1 MPLTVK
7 TDASYDAVALGEI
20 MLRLDPGAGRIRTAR
35 QFDVWEG
42 GGEYNAIRAL
52 SHVFG
57 QRTAAL
63 SALVDNDIGHLIDSL
78 ARAGGVD
85 TSLIRWVP
93 YDGLGRE
100 ARNGLNFTERGF
112 GMRGARGVSDRGH
125 TAVSQMRA
133 EDVDFEDL
141 FGVRGVRW
149 FHTGGIFAGLSENS
163 CATAIAAMTAARKH
177 GTVVSVDLN
186 YRPSL
191 WADHGGQQRA
201 AAVFTQLAQA
211 ADVVIGGETDFVDRL
226 GIELPSESLAGAPR
240 FTAIASRTL
249 ARFPTLGMVATTTR
263 RVSSASRNDWHGM
276 CHTAATGTV
285 SSRERRDLEILD
297 RVGGGDGFASGLIYG
312 LLQGLSVQDAVEIGA
327 AHGAL
332 AMTTPGDNSMAT
344 LAEVLTAAQGER
356 TSTNR

>member
-7 TDASYDAVALGEI
+7 SHASYDAVALGEI

-52 SHVFG
+52 SQVFR

-63 SALVDNDIGHLIDSL
+63 SALVDNDVGHLIESL

-85 TSLIRWVP
+85 TTLIKWVP
-93 YDGLGRE
+93 YDGLGRD

-112 GMRGARGVSDRGH
+112 GLRGARGVSDRGN
-125 TAVSQMRA
+125 TAVSQMSA
-133 EDVDFEDL
+133 ADVDFEDL
-141 FGVRGVRW
+141 FGTRGVRW
-149 FHTGGIFAGLSENS
+149 FHTGGIFAGLSES
-163 CATAIAAMTAARKH
+163 SRATAVAAMMCARKH

-191 WADHGGQQRA
+191 WAGHGGQQRA
-201 AAVFTQLAQA
+201 SAVFRELTEA
-211 ADVVIGGETDFVDRL
+211 ADVVIGGETDFTDRL
-226 GIELPSESLAGAPR
+226 GIEPPPEPLAGAPR
-240 FTAIASRTL
+240 FTSIASRTL
-249 ARFPTLGMVATTTR
+249 ARFPNLGMVATTTR
-263 RVSSASRNDWHGM
+263 TVSSASRNDWQGM
-276 CHTAATGTV
+276 CHTSATGTV
-285 SSRERRDLEILD
+285 ASRELKDLEILD

-312 LLQGLSVQDAVEIGA
+312 LLQGLPVQEAIEIAA

-344 LAEVLTAAQGER
+344 LAEVLAAAQGHR

>member
-1 MPLTVK
+1 MALTVK
-7 TDASYDAVALGEI
+7 SDASYDAVALGEI

-63 SALVDNDIGHLIDSL
+63 SALVDNDIGHLIEGM

-93 YDGLGRE
+93 YDGLGRD

-112 GMRGARGVSDRGH
+112 GIRGARGVSDRGN
-125 TAVSQMRA
+125 TAVSQIKP

-163 CATAIAAMTAARKH
+163 CTTAIAAMTSARKH

-191 WADHGGQQRA
+191 WAGYGGQQRA
-201 AAVFTQLAQA
+201 AAVFTQLAEA
-211 ADVVIGGETDFVDRL
+211 ADVVIGGESDFVDRL
-226 GIELPSESLAGAPR
+226 GIEAPSGSVTGAPR
-240 FTAIASRTL
+240 FNAIASRAL
-249 ARFPTLGMVATTTR
+249 ARFPNLGMVATTIR
-263 RVSSASRNDWHGM
+263 SVSSASRNDWHGM
-276 CHTAATGTV
+276 CHTSATGTV
-285 SSRERRDLEILD
+285 ISRERKELEILD
-297 RVGGGDGFASGLIYG
+297 RVGGGDGFSSGLIYG
-312 LLQGLSVQDAVEIGA
+312 LLQGLSVQEAVDIGA

-344 LAEVLTAAQGER
+344 LAEVLAAAQGQR
-356 TSTNR
+356 ASTNR

>member
-52 SHVFG
+52 SHVFE

-63 SALVDNDIGHLIDSL
+63 SALVDNDIGHLIESL

-85 TSLIRWVP
+85 TSLIKWVP
-93 YDGLGRE
+93 YDGIGRL

-112 GMRGARGVSDRGH
+112 GIRGARGVSDRGN
-125 TAVSQMRA
+125 TAVSQMHA

-149 FHTGGIFAGLSENS
+149 FHTGGIFAGLSES
-163 CATAIAAMTAARKH
+163 ACATAIAAMKSARTY

-191 WADHGGQQRA
+191 WADHGGQERA
-201 AAVFTQLAQA
+201 AKVFTQLTEA
-211 ADVVIGGETDFVDRL
+211 ADIVIGGETDFLDRL
-226 GIELPSESLAGAPR
+226 GIEAPTGSLNAAQR
-240 FTAIASRTL
+240 FTEIASRAI
-249 ARFPTLGMVATTTR
+249 ARFPNLSLVATTTR
-263 RVSSASRNDWHGM
+263 KVSTANRNDWQGM
-276 CHTAATGTV
+276 CHTLATGTV
-285 SSRERRDLEILD
+285 TSRERKDLEILD
-297 RVGGGDGFASGLIYG
+297 RIGGGDGFASGLIYG
-312 LLQGLSVQDAVEIGA
+312 LLQGLNVQEAVEIGA

-344 LAEVLTAAQGER
+344 LSEVLTAAQGKGS
-356 TSTNR
+356 STHR

>member
-1 MPLTVK
+1 MPLTLK

-52 SHVFG
+52 SHVFR

-63 SALVDNDIGHLIDSL
+63 SALVDNDIGHLIEGL

-85 TSLIRWVP
+85 TSLIKWVP
-93 YDGLGRE
+93 YDGLGRS
-100 ARNGLNFTERGF
+100 ARNGLNFTERGY
-112 GMRGARGVSDRGH
+112 GIRGARGVSDRGN
-125 TAVSQMRA
+125 TAISQMTA
-133 EDVDFEDL
+133 GDMELEDL

-163 CATAIAAMTAARKH
+163 YETAMAVIKSARAY

-191 WADHGGQQRA
+191 WADHGGQERA
-201 AAVFTQLAQA
+201 AKVFTQLAEA
-211 ADVVIGGETDFVDRL
+211 ADVLIGGETDFLDRL
-226 GIELPSESLAGAPR
+226 GIEPPADSLQGEAR
-240 FTAIASRTL
+240 FSSIASRTL
-249 ARFPTLGMVATTTR
+249 ARFPNLNLVATTARKVTT
-263 RVSSASRNDWHGM
+263 ASRNDWQGM
-276 CHTAATGTV
+276 CHTLATGTV
-285 SSRERRDLEILD
+285 VSRERKDLEILD

-312 LLQGLSVQDAVEIGA
+312 LLQGLTIQEAVEIGA

-344 LAEVLTAAQGER
+344 LPEVLAAAQGIGS
-356 TSTNR
+356 STHR

>member
-7 TDASYDAVALGEI
+7 TDATYDAVALGEI
-20 MLRLDPGAGRIRTAR
+20 MLRPDPGAGRIRTAR
-35 QFDVWEG
+35 QSDVWEG

-100 ARNGLNFTERGF
+100 ARNGLNFTGRGF
-112 GMRGARGVSDRGH
+112 GIRGARGVSDRGH
-125 TAVSQMRA
+125 TAVPQMRA
-133 EDVDFEDL
+133 GDVDFEDL

-163 CATAIAAMTAARKH
+163 CATAVAAMAAARKH
-177 GTVVSVDLN
+177 GTVVSVDLD

-191 WADHGGQQRA
+191 WADHGGRQRA
-201 AAVFTQLAQA
+201 ADVFTQLAEA
-211 ADVVIGGETDFVDRL
+211 ADVVIGGETDFLDRL
-226 GIELPSESLAGAPR
+226 GIEPPSESLAGATR
-240 FTAIASRTL
+240 FL
-249 ARFPTLGMVATTTR
+249 DPGWR
-263 RVSSASRNDWHGM
+263 RRRICVRPYRR
-276 CHTAATGTV
+276 TAAGAV
-285 SSRERRDLEILD
+285 GPGSR
-297 RVGGGDGFASGLIYG
+297 
-312 LLQGLSVQDAVEIGA
+312 
-327 AHGAL
+327 
-332 AMTTPGDNSMAT
+332 
-344 LAEVLTAAQGER
+344 
-356 TSTNR
+356 